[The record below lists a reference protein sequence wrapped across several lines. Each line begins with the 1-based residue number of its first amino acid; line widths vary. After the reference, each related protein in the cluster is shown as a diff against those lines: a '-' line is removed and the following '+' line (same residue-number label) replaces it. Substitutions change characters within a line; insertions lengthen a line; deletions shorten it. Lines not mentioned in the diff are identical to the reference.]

1 MPTWSLWRKRSR
13 PVQSEWQG
21 NLKDTQEYMA
31 KMYVRISSVALFMI
45 AMAPFASAFSVYAPF
60 PLLIATFA
68 LGFRWPPAPL
78 WVKFTLIWIVV
89 FFHLDST
96 GTLINLMSLVVADLG
111 TFAFAS
117 IVSDQGLEI
126 AIRRISKM
134 SIWTILLSLPAS
146 IFLAV
151 PLDLANPITDI
162 LVGGRLRLLSGSNTG
177 HSVALELAA
186 IAIVGILCGAL
197 RFLLWPLVV
206 YFLGTALYLSGSLT
220 GGLILVATVGG
231 SLIERAPR
239 FGLLV
244 HLAMIS
250 GIMWF
255 INDPEGANKFIG
267 GFRLMVGQDP
277 SNYAGDFSAGR
288 ALLNSLLTDLANQSP
303 LTGVGHEH
311 QTLTYGVRIVTG
323 EQTGAN
329 SESPLRLAAQYGW
342 PLFLLTF
349 ALSAMPLVMG
359 LTSSGLFR
367 RFFIPM
373 GYVVLITGSTNGE
386 LISVGQSSA
395 YILMWPIVWLA
406 YIFWKPL
413 FIIRILP
420 ERFMHMRK
428 SSDMRNP
435 FLVKLS
441 GERTHVRY

>member
-1 MPTWSLWRKRSR
+1 M
-13 PVQSEWQG
+13 
-21 NLKDTQEYMA
+21 
-31 KMYVRISSVALFMI
+31 
-45 AMAPFASAFSVYAPF
+45 
-60 PLLIATFA
+60 
-68 LGFRWPPAPL
+68 
-78 WVKFTLIWIVV
+78 
-89 FFHLDST
+89 
-96 GTLINLMSLVVADLG
+96 
-111 TFAFAS
+111 
-117 IVSDQGLEI
+117 
-126 AIRRISKM
+126 
-134 SIWTILLSLPAS
+134 
-146 IFLAV
+146 
-151 PLDLANPITDI
+151 
-162 LVGGRLRLLSGSNTG
+162 
-177 HSVALELAA
+177 
-186 IAIVGILCGAL
+186 
-197 RFLLWPLVV
+197 

-239 FGLLV
+239 FGLIV

-277 SNYAGDFSAGR
+277 SNYSGDFSAGR

-323 EQTGAN
+323 EQAGAN